1 VLDFKKGGT
10 NRGRNDPVCGQ
21 RTALV
26 RDDCLLP
33 IADGFPSVGYN
44 IFLPHR
50 PFFFL
55 LRIDLSLQ
63 AGHKT
68 TTGVP
73 VGRRADPCYHLSRE
87 ILLRCSRNSDFAR
100 SSDTRNC

>member
-1 VLDFKKGGT
+1 
-10 NRGRNDPVCGQ
+10 
-21 RTALV
+21 
-26 RDDCLLP
+26 
-33 IADGFPSVGYN
+33 
-44 IFLPHR
+44 
-50 PFFFL
+50 